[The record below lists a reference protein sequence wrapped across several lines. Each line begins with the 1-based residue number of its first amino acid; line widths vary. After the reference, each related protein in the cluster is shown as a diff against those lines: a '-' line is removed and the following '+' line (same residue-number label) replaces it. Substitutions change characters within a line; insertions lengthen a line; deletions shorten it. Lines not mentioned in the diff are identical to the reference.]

1 MLKNYLLVTIR
12 SLLREKFFVAINV
25 IGLAVGMAAC
35 ILIAIYVRHELNF
48 ESFQENRDT
57 LYRVLVHLK
66 LPWSDNGSL
75 NMTPPALAPAMVAEL
90 PEVVNATQIHPD
102 NVNITFGDQVFE
114 EKRFFFVQ
122 PEFLQMFSFPL
133 AAGDSATVL
142 REPYQV
148 LITQTTAKKLF
159 GQEDPIGKVLRFG
172 TVFNLTVVG
181 VLKDPPEDSHIQFDY
196 LASSST
202 REDYWKEDAAGQYFT
217 KNGINPWHT
226 YSGPT
231 YFQLRADVDLKVF
244 TEKFMKWVAGHYPP
258 EKPVPYEIQP
268 ISDIRLKGDAI
279 GELSENT
286 DPRYIYFVAGM
297 ALFILLIAVL
307 NYMNLST
314 ARCTKR
320 VREVGMRKVL
330 GATRSQ
336 LITRFM
342 GESLLLTCVALAL
355 GLVLVELWLPR
366 FNLLVGQNLEWSP
379 RTDWLTALILCGVC
393 LVSAILAGIYP
404 AAFLSSAHPI
414 EVLKGKTVV
423 DTSGTPYLRR
433 LLVVFQFVVSAGLAI
448 CTLVVVAQLS
458 FMEGRDL
465 GYRTDGVVSFKIKE
479 FRLKKSF
486 HSLKEDLKRIPGI
499 VKVAGSMAPPSETPS
514 GASASWWEGKE
525 GDASNFFLNW
535 TTVDYDFLDLYDM
548 KLVDGRGFQEDFA
561 GDEANYILN
570 EAAVKAIGWTD
581 AVGRKFSLSASGA
594 AGTVIGVVKDFN
606 FESLHRSVTPLAM
619 KLERG
624 QPQVV
629 SMLIEPDKLT
639 AALEAVRTLWS
650 GYGDIPIEFSFIK
663 DDLAAGYRREQ
674 RLRDVF
680 SYAAVLALLIAGLGM
695 AGLAAYTTEQRSREI
710 SLRKVMGSSSS
721 EVIVL
726 LVRQFLAWV
735 VVANLIAWP
744 LAYWV
749 MTRWQENFAYR
760 VGVTWTTLL
769 LASGVTLLIAT
780 TAILVQ
786 VCKAAQ
792 ANPIEALRHE

>member
-35 ILIAIYVRHELNF
+35 ILIAIYVRHELSF

-90 PEVVNATQIHPD
+90 PEVVNATQIHPT
-102 NVNITFGDQVFE
+102 NVNITYGDQTFE
-114 EKRFFFVQ
+114 EKRFFYVQ

-133 AAGDSATVL
+133 VAGDSATVL

-148 LITQTTAKKLF
+148 LVTQTMAKKLF

-172 TVFNLTVVG
+172 TVFDLTVVG

-196 LASSST
+196 LASRST
-202 REDYWKEDAAGQYFT
+202 KEAYWKEDAAGQYFT

-231 YFQLRADVDLKVF
+231 YFQLRADVDLKAF
-244 TEKFMKWVAGHYPP
+244 TEKFMKWVAGYYPP
-258 EKPVPYEIQP
+258 EKQVPYEIQP

-314 ARCTKR
+314 ARCTER

-330 GATRSQ
+330 GATRPQ

-366 FNLLVGQNLEWSP
+366 FNLLVGQDLEWSP
-379 RTDWLTALILCGVC
+379 RTDWLTALIMCGVC
-393 LVSAILAGIYP
+393 LISAILAGIYP
-404 AAFLSSAHPI
+404 AAFLSSARPI

-465 GYRTDGVVSFKIKE
+465 GYRTEGVVSFKIKE

-486 HSLKEDLKRIPGI
+486 HALKEDLKRIPG
-499 VKVAGSMAPPSETPS
+499 VVEVSGSMTPPSEKPS
-514 GASASWWEGKE
+514 GASACWWEGKE
-525 GDASNFFLNW
+525 SDVNSFFLNW

-548 KLVDGRGFQEDFA
+548 KLVDGRNFQEDFA

-570 EAAVKAIGWTD
+570 EATVKAIGWSD
-581 AVGRKFSLSASGA
+581 PLGRKFGLNAGS

-606 FESLHRSVTPLAM
+606 FESLHRNVTPLVM
-619 KLERG
+619 RLERG

-629 SMLIEPDKLT
+629 SMVIEPDKLT

-650 GYGDIPIEFSFIK
+650 GYGDLPIEFNFIK
-663 DDLAAGYRREQ
+663 DDLAASYRREQ

-680 SYAAVLALLIAGLGM
+680 SYAAVLALMIAGLGM

-710 SLRKVMGSSSS
+710 SIRKVLGSSAS
-721 EVIVL
+721 EVVVL
-726 LVRQFLAWV
+726 LVRQFLTWV

-744 LAYWV
+744 LAYWA

-786 VCKAAQ
+786 VCKAART
-792 ANPIEALRHE
+792 NPIEALRHE